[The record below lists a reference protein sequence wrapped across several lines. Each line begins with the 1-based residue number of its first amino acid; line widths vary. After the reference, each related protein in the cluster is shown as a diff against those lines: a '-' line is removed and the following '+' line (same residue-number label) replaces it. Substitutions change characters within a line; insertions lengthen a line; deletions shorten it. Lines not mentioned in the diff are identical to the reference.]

1 MADRLQNKQKI
12 QDQIELNKQLEAEAK
27 SEYLREKE
35 QVDSI
40 IQRMIA
46 EDREMAR
53 IQSLKQQQ
61 A

>member
-1 MADRLQNKQKI
+1 M
-12 QDQIELNKQLEAEAK
+12 NKQLEAEAK

>member
-1 MADRLQNKQKI
+1 LADRLQNKQKI
-12 QDQIELNKQLEAEAK
+12 QDQIEMNKQLEAEAK

-40 IQRMIA
+40 ILRMIA